1 MPFMQPEMP
10 LYTCHK
16 EVRAL
21 KIVTLQRVGDTVIMH
36 FAEGEQ
42 FSLQVSVLNR
52 PNPEEGW
59 YFVDYGDY
67 YSFSPAE
74 KFESGYTLKAVTR
87 SRGVAV

>member
-21 KIVTLQRVGDTVIMH
+21 KIAVLQKMNDQQETVIMH
-36 FAEGEQ
+36 FAEGEE
-42 FSLQVSVLNR
+42 FSRQVSTVNR
-52 PNPEEGW
+52 PKPEEGW

-67 YSFSPAE
+67 YSFSPAD
-74 KFESGYTLKAVTR
+74 KFEIGYTLKA
-87 SRGVAV
+87 